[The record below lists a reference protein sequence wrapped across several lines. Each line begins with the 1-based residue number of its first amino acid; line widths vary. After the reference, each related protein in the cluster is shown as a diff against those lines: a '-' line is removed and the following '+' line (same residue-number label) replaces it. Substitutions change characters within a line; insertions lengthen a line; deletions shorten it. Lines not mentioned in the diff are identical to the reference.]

1 MSISSRAQIA
11 SPDTLSDDLVPEVI
25 LPLQY
30 FDRLTPRATDIP
42 EKRLMFAVLL
52 DAVIHL
58 QRRDSRGAAEVA
70 QWIREDDEDSVF
82 SFRNICEALGI
93 QPVFL
98 GRGLLAWYNGTSEAP
113 IGVPARQLRTAHRRI
128 TALRQRRRRRAAMR
142 PSGTHGG
149 P

>member
-1 MSISSRAQIA
+1 MSITSRA
-11 SPDTLSDDLVPEVI
+11 STPTGDSLSDDLIPEVI

-30 FDRLTPRATDIP
+30 FDRLALRPTDIP

-70 QWIREDDEDSVF
+70 QWIRDDDDSVF
-82 SFRNICEALGI
+82 SFRNICESLGI
-93 QPVFL
+93 EPAVL
-98 GRGLLAWYNGTSEAP
+98 ARGLLAWYSGAAPRP

-128 TALRQRRRRRAAMR
+128 TPLRQRRRRRAVA
-142 PSGTHGG
+142 TTT
-149 P
+149 